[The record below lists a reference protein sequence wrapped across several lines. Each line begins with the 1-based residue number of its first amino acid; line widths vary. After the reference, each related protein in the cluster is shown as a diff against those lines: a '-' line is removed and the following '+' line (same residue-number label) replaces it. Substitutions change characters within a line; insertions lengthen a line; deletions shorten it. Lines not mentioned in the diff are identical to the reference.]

1 MKKVLLSLLA
11 VLFMATVIC
20 CNESENPVVNVTLKN
35 FANSGCKSNTKA
47 GDENRAAFIEYSV
60 IHNDYLYLNHQN
72 VMFNCCPGELGANI
86 SVDEN
91 IITIN
96 EYETEQSCKC
106 ICPYDLSY
114 EIGPLKEGETYTL
127 FIRQNENDNKP
138 ITRKFEFKN
147 SMSGVWK

>member
-1 MKKVLLSLLA
+1 MKKVLFSLLA
-11 VLFMATVIC
+11 VLFMVTVVC
-20 CNESENPVVNVTLKN
+20 CDESENAVENVTLKN
-35 FANSGCKSNTKA
+35 FANSGCKGNTRA
-47 GDENRAAFIEYSV
+47 DDEARAEFIEYSV
-60 IHNDYLYLNHQN
+60 IHDGYLYLNHRN
-72 VMFNCCPGELGANI
+72 ALFNCCPGELGANI
-86 SVDEN
+86 FVDER

-96 EYETEQSCKC
+96 EYETEQGCKC

-127 FIRQNENDNKP
+127 SIRQNDNEP